1 MATGTRGTNTMM
13 EGLREM
19 MALISEL
26 KVTPDAD
33 LEFLINLE
41 TTILQK
47 VRGQVDSAS
56 GQMDGISEQFQGG
69 IPGAAPA
76 TTPAGAMPAGMGA
89 PGSPGNFQMGNP
101 DEMRRM
107 LTGS

>member
-1 MATGTRGTNTMM
+1 MASGTRGTNTMM
-13 EGLREM
+13 EGLRSM

-26 KVTPDAD
+26 KITPDAD

-47 VRGQVDSAS
+47 VRGQVDSAA
-56 GQMDGISEQFQGG
+56 GQMEGVSEQFQGG

-76 TTPAGAMPAGMGA
+76 SPAGMGA
-89 PGSPGNFQMGNP
+89 PGTPGNFQMGNP

-107 LTGS
+107 LTGR